1 MYYGFY
7 LCQLPTNQRLKNEKQ
22 LTGFWFAKLQPAD
35 ETLSETDDEKDEQ
48 N

>member
-1 MYYGFY
+1 MYYSFY

-22 LTGFWFAKLQPAD
+22 LTDFWFDKLQPAD

>member
-1 MYYGFY
+1 MYYSFY

-22 LTGFWFAKLQPAD
+22 LTDFWFDKLQPAD
-35 ETLSETDDEKDEQ
+35 ETQSEIDDEKDEQ